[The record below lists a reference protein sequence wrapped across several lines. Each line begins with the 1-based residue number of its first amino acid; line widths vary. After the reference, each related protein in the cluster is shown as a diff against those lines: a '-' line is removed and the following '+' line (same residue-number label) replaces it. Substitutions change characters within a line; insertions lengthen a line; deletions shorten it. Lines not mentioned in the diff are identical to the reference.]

1 VNAQGV
7 AEAGIDHGGLMKELL
22 EATVAAGCQP
32 EYGLFAAA
40 EGSNL
45 MYPNPA
51 AEAIPQGLALLEFLG
66 ALRQHLTHL
75 SLSTILKCTHSC
87 GLSKHCAHCSCRL
100 HVSVLPSEC
109 WWSGVLSAVA
119 PAGLMVGKA
128 LYEGILLNMSL
139 APCFL
144 LSLQVRAVC
153 C

>member
-66 ALRQHLTHL
+66 GLQRPLRTGLDKQLWEVEHN
-75 SLSTILKCTHSC
+75 C
-87 GLSKHCAHCSCRL
+87 GLCKHCARRSCRS
-100 HVSVLPSEC
+100 HVAMLPCEC
-109 WWSGVLSAVA
+109 WCSGVLPTV
-119 PAGLMVGKA
+119 L
-128 LYEGILLNMSL
+128 
-139 APCFL
+139 CC
-144 LSLQVRAVC
+144 LQG
-153 C
+153 

>member
-1 VNAQGV
+1 MNAQGV

-66 ALRQHLTHL
+66 EPQQCLGIDNCLLFFAKKQLWPIIHRCLKPVLHLHTTQTMATYCLWFCCPLTGVCWCACCCLVVLR
-75 SLSTILKCTHSC
+75 
-87 GLSKHCAHCSCRL
+87 ACRAD
-100 HVSVLPSEC
+100 
-109 WWSGVLSAVA
+109 GGQGAV
-119 PAGLMVGKA
+119 
-128 LYEGILLNMSL
+128 
-139 APCFL
+139 
-144 LSLQVRAVC
+144 
-153 C
+153 